1 MVINLVLQLPD
12 ELQLKILAQ
21 LPIPDLLKATVV
33 CHKWNELV
41 YEGSLW
47 STINVTPFY
56 KTIPIE
62 SILKLIKCSS
72 RFLKTA
78 NFRGCIQ
85 LTGHGLRTLSEY
97 CPNLQVLIIKDC
109 RGLSAAS
116 IAHFL
121 QRANELK
128 VLDVSGLDTMKN
140 SSLTSTSLNKLERLN
155 MSWCRNMTGSGILSM
170 ITICTSLRYLK
181 LNGCSQLD
189 DITMSSL
196 GTYLPNL
203 SHLCLAACTS
213 LKDTGLSSFLKN
225 HSAFH
230 LTHLNLSS
238 CAKLTDVSLRNIAI
252 YSTGISHLEL
262 AGCVLMTDLGFTF
275 LSPRL
280 RSLVHLDLEDL
291 QHITDITVKTIA
303 NHQPHLVRF
312 CLSNCTQISDDGI
325 AHLVLNGICRELQ
338 HIELDNCTI
347 TDGVLKAIAL
357 YLEQQ
362 QSKLTNSSLF
372 TFKPRKINVEVL
384 DCSNITEVGV
394 KEALAKA
401 SPMLTIKSFYSF
413 QSEAVSTT
421 HDDEV
426 DNIHRHHSGVQ
437 TRRRDPSAGQHHG
450 SGNCI
455 IL

>member
-1 MVINLVLQLPD
+1 M
-12 ELQLKILAQ
+12 
-21 LPIPDLLKATVV
+21 
-33 CHKWNELV
+33 V

-47 STINVTPFY
+47 TTINVTPFY

-62 SILKLIKCSS
+62 NIVKLIKCSS

-78 NFRGCIQ
+78 NFRYEKKKINTFNLLTNKNRGCIQ

-121 QRANELK
+121 QRANELR
-128 VLDVSGLDTMKN
+128 VLDVSGLDTMKT
-140 SSLTSTSLNKLERLN
+140 SSILSTSLNKLEKLN
-155 MSWCRNMTGSGILSM
+155 MSWCRNMTGPGILTM
-170 ITICTSLRYLK
+170 ITASCISLRYLK

-189 DITMSSL
+189 DTIMSSL

-213 LKDTGLSSFLKN
+213 LKDSGLLSFLKN
-225 HSAFH
+225 HSSLN

-238 CAKLTDVSLRNIAI
+238 CARLTDGSLRNIAI
-252 YSTGISHLEL
+252 YSTKISHLEL
-262 AGCVLMTDLGFTF
+262 AGCVLMTDQGFSF

-291 QHITDITVKTIA
+291 QQITDITVKSIA
-303 NHQPHLVRF
+303 NNQPNLARF

-325 AHLVLNGICRELQ
+325 THLVLNGICHKLQ

-347 TDGVLKAIAL
+347 TDQVLKTIAL

-362 QSKLTNSSLF
+362 KGNLSNSSLF
-372 TFKPRKINVEVL
+372 SFKQRQINVEVL
-384 DCSNITEVGV
+384 DCSNITETGV

-401 SPMLTIKSFYSF
+401 GSMLTIKSFYSF
-413 QSEAVSTT
+413 QQAVEIN
-421 HDDEV
+421 DEEPV
-426 DNIHRHHSGVQ
+426 DNIHRHHSSSRHNTVR
-437 TRRRDPSAGQHHG
+437 RRRDHSAGQHHS

>member
-1 MVINLVLQLPD
+1 M
-12 ELQLKILAQ
+12 
-21 LPIPDLLKATVV
+21 
-33 CHKWNELV
+33 
-41 YEGSLW
+41 
-47 STINVTPFY
+47 
-56 KTIPIE
+56 
-62 SILKLIKCSS
+62 
-72 RFLKTA
+72 
-78 NFRGCIQ
+78 
-85 LTGHGLRTLSEY
+85 
-97 CPNLQVLIIKDC
+97 LIIKDC

-121 QRANELK
+121 QRADELK
-128 VLDVSGLDTMKN
+128 VLDVSGLDTMKT
-140 SSLTSTSLNKLERLN
+140 SSLTSTSLKKLESLN
-155 MSWCRNMTGSGILSM
+155 ISWCRNMTGPGILSM
-170 ITICTSLRYLK
+170 ITASNSLRYLK

-213 LKDTGLSSFLKN
+213 LKDSGLLSFLTKHSSFN
-225 HSAFH
+225 

-238 CAKLTDVSLRNIAI
+238 CARLTDASLRNIAI
-252 YSTGISHLEL
+252 YTTKISHLEL
-262 AGCVLMTDLGFTF
+262 AGCVLMTDQGFSF

-291 QHITDITVKTIA
+291 QQITDITVKSIA
-303 NHQPHLVRF
+303 NHQPHLLRF

-325 AHLVLNGICRELQ
+325 TYLVLNDICCELQ

-347 TDGVLKAIAL
+347 TDQVLKTIAI

-362 QSKLTNSSLF
+362 KSKLTSSSLF

-401 SPMLTIKSFYSF
+401 GPMLTIKSFYSF
-413 QSEAVSTT
+413 QQEPVPT
-421 HDDEV
+421 HDEEV
-426 DNIHRHHSGVQ
+426 DNIHRHHSSGQ
-437 TRRRDPSAGQHHG
+437 TRRRDPSAGQHHS